1 MNQEKKQIFMKML
14 LFSFVLRLGKYHEY
28 IKEFFEIWGGFGERL
43 MKVKEGVLVS
53 SC

>member
-1 MNQEKKQIFMKML
+1 MKIF
-14 LFSFVLRLGKYHEY
+14 LFLFVFRLGKYYEY

-53 SC
+53 FC